1 MEVSLMRKV
10 LFAGIGVAAAAVLQ
24 AGQAMA
30 CGGLVAPDG
39 DVRLAKA
46 TTFVAWSGGVEHY
59 ITSFAY
65 TGAVVDVGWIVPL
78 PAVPTSITEAGAW
91 TLQRLEREFA
101 PPVDFAESGGVVD
114 AAAAAPAVVIEQ
126 VQVEALDVTVL
137 KGSGQAV
144 IDWCIHNGFLVSPE
158 IQNHLLRYAS
168 TSPVFMAAKYNTSI
182 ALQRHQ
188 QAGDGVPLLIT
199 MRTPQLW
206 VPLEI
211 LASDGAPV
219 NADLFLLT
227 GRPLRTQSGHL
238 AVSDAT
244 NGDSVDG
251 TAGFTI
257 AGAEPM
263 NASLHHDLSTDR
275 NMSWVPAK
283 GYVTYLTLN
292 APGADVTYDLGVDR
306 NNVIRL
312 ASFGTPVSR
321 LAGANAAIPV
331 APDPSALL
339 LPILLIAGTLLLV
352 APLSIGAWRHAG
364 AGSPEGD
371 ASE

>member
-1 MEVSLMRKV
+1 MRKI
-10 LFAGIGVAAAAVLQ
+10 LFAGIGVGAAVVLQ
-24 AGQAMA
+24 AGHALA

-46 TTFVAWSGGVEHY
+46 TTFVAWSAGIEHY
-59 ITSFAY
+59 VTSFAY

-78 PAVPTSITEAGAW
+78 PAVPTSITEAGRW

-101 PPVDFAESGGVVD
+101 PPAPVSDFAVPERSTAG
-114 AAAAAPAVVIEQ
+114 AAAIVIEQ

-137 KGSGQAV
+137 RGSGQAV
-144 IDWCIHNGFLVSPE
+144 IDWCRHNGFLVSAE

-168 TSPVFMAAKYNTSI
+168 TSPIFMAAKYNTSI

-188 QAGDGVPLLIT
+188 AAGDGVPLLIT

-211 LASDGAPV
+211 LASAGTPV

-227 GRPLRTQSGHL
+227 NRPLRTQSGV
-238 AVSDAT
+238 AVVSSASDGT
-244 NGDSVDG
+244 TVDG
-251 TAGFTI
+251 APGFSV
-257 AGAEPM
+257 AGAEPI
-263 NASLHHDLSTDR
+263 NATLHQDLAGDR
-275 NMSWVPAK
+275 NMSWVPDS

-292 APGADVTYDLGVDR
+292 APGGGVTYDLGIDR

-312 ASFGTPVSR
+312 ASFGTQIAS
-321 LAGANAAIPV
+321 LAGANPVIPAA
-331 APDPSALL
+331 ADPSSLL
-339 LPILLIAGTLLLV
+339 VPALLIAVTMLV
-352 APLSIGAWRHAG
+352 VVPVSVTAWRRAKVAAALRG
-364 AGSPEGD
+364 
-371 ASE
+371 

>member
-1 MEVSLMRKV
+1 MRKLV
-10 LFAGIGVAAAAVLQ
+10 VAGFGAGVAVILQ
-24 AGQAMA
+24 AAQALA

-59 ITSFAY
+59 VTSFAY

-78 PAVPTSITEAGAW
+78 PAVPTSITEAGRW
-91 TLQRLEREFA
+91 TLQRLVQEFQ
-101 PPVDFAESGGVVD
+101 PPEFKDIAVP
-114 AAAAAPAVVIEQ
+114 AALSAAGAPAQVIEQ

-144 IDWCIHNGFLVSPE
+144 IDWCTHNGFLVSAE

-211 LASDGAPV
+211 LASAGAPV

-227 GRPLRTQSGHL
+227 DRPLRTQSGV
-238 AVSDAT
+238 AVVSRASDGT
-244 NGDSVDG
+244 TVDG
-251 TAGFTI
+251 APGFTV

-263 NASLHHDLSTDR
+263 SASLHHDLSIDR
-275 NMSWVPAK
+275 NMSWVPAN

-292 APGADVTYDLGVDR
+292 APGARVTYDLGVDSH
-306 NNVIRL
+306 NVIRL
-312 ASFGTPVSR
+312 ASYGTR
-321 LAGANAAIPV
+321 IANLAGANAVLPV
-331 APDPSALL
+331 TPDTSALL
-339 LPILLIAGTLLLV
+339 FPALLIAGTMV
-352 APLSIGAWRHAG
+352 VVIALSVTAWRRELRG
-364 AGSPEGD
+364 
-371 ASE
+371 

>member
-1 MEVSLMRKV
+1 MRKF
-10 LFAGIGVAAAAVLQ
+10 LFAGMGVGAALVLQ
-24 AGQAMA
+24 AGQALA

-46 TTFVAWSGGVEHY
+46 TTFVAWSAGVEHY
-59 ITSFAY
+59 VTSFAY

-78 PAVPTSITEAGAW
+78 PAVPTSITEAGKW

-101 PPVDFAESGGVVD
+101 PPAPSKDFALSASAGFPAAIVV
-114 AAAAAPAVVIEQ
+114 EQ

-144 IDWCIHNGFLVSPE
+144 IDWCTHNGFLVSAE

-188 QAGDGVPLLIT
+188 AAGDGVPLQIT

-211 LASDGAPV
+211 LASAGAPV

-227 GRPLRTQSGHL
+227 DRPLRTQSGI
-238 AVSDAT
+238 AVVSRASDGAT
-244 NGDSVDG
+244 VDG
-251 TAGFTI
+251 APGFTV

-263 NASLHHDLSTDR
+263 GASLHRDLSIDR
-275 NMSWVPAK
+275 NMSWVRAN
-283 GYVTYLTLN
+283 GYLTYLTLN
-292 APGADVTYDLGVDR
+292 APGARVTYDLGVDS

-312 ASFGTPVSR
+312 ASYGTR
-321 LAGANAAIPV
+321 IANLAGANAVLPV
-331 APDPSALL
+331 SPDPSALL
-339 LPILLIAGTLLLV
+339 FPALLITVTVLV
-352 APLSIGAWRHAG
+352 VIPLTVTAWRRELR
-364 AGSPEGD
+364 S
-371 ASE
+371 

>member
-1 MEVSLMRKV
+1 MRKF
-10 LFAGIGVAAAAVLQ
+10 LFAGMGVGAAVVLQ
-24 AGQAMA
+24 AGQALA

-46 TTFVAWSGGVEHY
+46 TTFVAWSAGVEHY
-59 ITSFAY
+59 VTSFGY

-78 PAVPTSITEAGAW
+78 PAVPTSITEAGRW

-101 PPVDFAESGGVVD
+101 PPVAFDALTASAG
-114 AAAAAPAVVIEQ
+114 AAAFSPAVVIEQ

-144 IDWCIHNGFLVSPE
+144 IDWCTHNGFLVSAE

-211 LASDGAPV
+211 LASAGVPV

-227 GRPLRTQSGHL
+227 NRPLRTQNGV
-238 AVSDAT
+238 AVVSRSTDGAT
-244 NGDSVDG
+244 VDG
-251 TAGFTI
+251 AAGFTV

-263 NASLHHDLSTDR
+263 GSSLRRDLSIDR
-275 NMSWVPAK
+275 NMSWVPAN

-292 APGADVTYDLGVDR
+292 APGARVTYDLGIDS

-312 ASFGTPVSR
+312 ASYGTR
-321 LAGANAAIPV
+321 IANLAGANAVLPV

-339 LPILLIAGTLLLV
+339 FPALLIAATMLV
-352 APLSIGAWRHAG
+352 VIPLSVTVWRRELRG
-364 AGSPEGD
+364 
-371 ASE
+371 